1 MDTTLL
7 KTFLEVV
14 RTRHF
19 GKAADALFVTQSAV
33 SARIKLLETNL
44 GVELFNRRRNDIQ
57 LTPAGERLVGS
68 AETIVKSWQRARR
81 EITLGARGDET
92 LLLGCPL
99 DLWSILLRDWVSR
112 ISQDA
117 PGMLLQIET
126 LPTDTIVSRL
136 NNGLLDLALLF
147 DPPQGSDLPVR
158 QVMEIPL
165 LLVSSEPGLCASS
178 ALSADNYYL
187 VDWGSAFHRQHREYF
202 PDLATPGVSLAS
214 GTLALDLMRNNG
226 GSAYLAQQM
235 VQSDLDQ
242 GRLHPVADAPPIERH
257 AFAIHRPGDERR
269 GYLPQ
274 ALKLLK
280 TVSGSGG
287 TGVPVSNKFT
297 S

>member
-19 GKAADALFVTQSAV
+19 GKASDALFVTQSAV

-44 GVELFNRRRNDIQ
+44 GVALFSRRRNDIQ
-57 LTPAGERLVGS
+57 LTPAGERLITY
-68 AETIVKSWQRARR
+68 AETIVKNWERARR

-99 DLWSILLRDWVSR
+99 DLWGILLRKWVSR
-112 ISQDA
+112 IRAQD
-117 PGMLLQIET
+117 PDMLLQIET
-126 LPTDTIVSRL
+126 LPTETIISRL
-136 NNGLLDLALLF
+136 NNDLLDLALIF

-158 QVMEIPL
+158 QVLEIPL
-165 LLVSSEPGLCASS
+165 LLVSSEPGLNAAMAMSQ
-178 ALSADNYYL
+178 DNYYL
-187 VDWGSAFHRQHREYF
+187 VDWGTAFARQHREYF
-202 PDLATPGVSLAS
+202 PDLTSPGVSLAS
-214 GTLALDLMRNNG
+214 GTLAIDLIHSTG

-235 VQSDLDQ
+235 VQDDLN
-242 GRLHPVADAPPIERH
+242 GGKLYLVEDAPIIERN

-269 GYLPQ
+269 GILPQ

-280 TVSGSGG
+280 QL
-287 TGVPVSNKFT
+287 
-297 S
+297 

>member
-19 GKAADALFVTQSAV
+19 GKASDALFVTQSAV

-44 GVELFNRRRNDIQ
+44 GVALFSRRRNDIQ
-57 LTPAGERLVGS
+57 LTPAGERLVTY
-68 AETIVKSWQRARR
+68 AETIVKNWERARR

-99 DLWSILLRDWVSR
+99 DLWGILLREWVSR
-112 ISQDA
+112 IRAQD
-117 PGMLLQIET
+117 PDMLLQIET
-126 LPTDTIVSRL
+126 LPTETIISRL
-136 NNGLLDLALLF
+136 NNDLLDLALIF

-158 QVMEIPL
+158 QVLEIPL
-165 LLVSSEPGLCASS
+165 LLVSSEPGLNAEMAMSQ
-178 ALSADNYYL
+178 DNYYL
-187 VDWGSAFHRQHREYF
+187 VDWGTAFARQHREYF
-202 PDLATPGVSLAS
+202 PGLTSPGVSLAS
-214 GTLALDLMRNNG
+214 GTLAIDLIHGIG

-235 VQSDLDQ
+235 VQDDLNE
-242 GRLHPVADAPPIERH
+242 GKLYLVEDAPIIERN

-269 GYLPQ
+269 GILPK

-280 TVSGSGG
+280 QL
-287 TGVPVSNKFT
+287 
-297 S
+297 